1 MMRLKRVLPENNVS
15 RRGEKKRSEVLKMK
29 RKISLLL
36 CLAMML
42 SMLAGCNAVPDAMEA
57 IDDIGEITPD
67 SGDVLADVEALLEEM
82 PDRQLKKVENLE
94 EYEEAQ
100 EQYDELTELL
110 EDTQKAIN
118 AIGEVTPDSG
128 SRIRK
133 ARKLYDNLEKAD
145 WEKYVADAY
154 PVLTAAEETFA
165 GYEALMQEAR
175 SAIEAVGEVK
185 LNSEA
190 KLQTAREAW
199 EKVEEAG
206 IVEYFAD
213 ETAALEE
220 KENTFR
226 ELEQLHLQELVVN
239 NMEKGDVDGAK
250 ENLVQLN
257 QKYPQCEALNELIP
271 LVAEELLK
279 NAQTAL
285 NDNQLLAAKTLLRD
299 LQLALPGYARTSETY
314 KSLQGTLSAKL
325 EANRP
330 ANGKILHDDVG
341 GGYGTMEVTGGS
353 RDSVVKLEDVNE
365 KGNYKLVYVRA
376 GETATFNVCSGTY
389 NVSYATG
396 DQWYSVDDLF
406 GEYTMFLTVRN
417 GVEFTIEYSGNYV
430 TYTVYTV
437 RL

>member
-1 MMRLKRVLPENNVS
+1 M
-15 RRGEKKRSEVLKMK
+15 KK
-29 RKISLLL
+29 KISLLL

-82 PDRQLKKVENLE
+82 SDRQLKKVENLE
-94 EYEEAQ
+94 DYEQAQ

-110 EDTQKAIN
+110 EDTQQAIN
-118 AIGEVTPDSG
+118 AIGEVTPDSS

-133 ARKLYDNLEKAD
+133 ARRLYNSLEKAD
-145 WEKYVADAY
+145 WDKYVAEVY
-154 PVLTAAEETFA
+154 PVLTAAEEVFA
-165 GYEALMQEAR
+165 EYEALMQDAR

-185 LNSEA
+185 LNSET
-190 KLQTAREAW
+190 KLKAAREAW

-206 IVEYFAD
+206 LAEYFAD

-220 KENTFR
+220 MESTFR

-257 QKYPQCEALNELIP
+257 QKYPQCEALEELVP
-271 LVAEELLK
+271 LVGEELLK

-285 NDNQLLAAKTLLRD
+285 NNNKLLEAKKLLQDVQLS
-299 LQLALPGYARTSETY
+299 LPSYARTSETY
-314 KSLQGTLSAKL
+314 KSLQGSLSAKL

-341 GGYGTMEVTGGS
+341 GGYGTMKVTAGS
-353 RDSVVKLEDVNE
+353 RDAVVKLEDVNE

-396 DQWYSVDDLF
+396 DQWYSVDDIF

-437 RL
+437 NLQ

>member
-1 MMRLKRVLPENNVS
+1 
-15 RRGEKKRSEVLKMK
+15 MK

-82 PDRQLKKVENLE
+82 SDRQLDKVENLDDYE
-94 EYEEAQ
+94 DAVELYEER
-100 EQYDELTELL
+100 TELL
-110 EDTQKAIN
+110 DKTQRAIN
-118 AIGEVTPDSG
+118 AIGPVTMKSEE
-128 SRIRK
+128 RISK
-133 ARKLYDNLEKAD
+133 ARKLYDRLEKEG
-145 WEKYVADAY
+145 WEEYVADIY
-154 PVLTAAEETFA
+154 PVLTKAEEI
-165 GYEALMQEAR
+165 YNEYVLVLDEAR

-185 LNSEA
+185 LSSET
-190 KLQTAREAW
+190 KLEAAREAW
-199 EKVEEAG
+199 KTVEEAG
-206 IVEYFAD
+206 LLDYFTD
-213 ETAALEE
+213 ETALLEE

-226 ELEQLHLQELVVN
+226 ELEQLHFQELIEN

-257 QKYPQCEALNELIP
+257 QKYPQCEALDELIP

-285 NDNQLLAAKTLLRD
+285 NDNKLLAAKTLLRD

-325 EANRP
+325 ETNRP

-353 RDSVVKLEDVNE
+353 RDSIVKLEDVNE